1 MRHSGP
7 RGPSLRFD
15 TAREPG
21 QNPPNIQ
28 EIPRLMNDF
37 SSLPYR
43 PCVGVML
50 VNSAGK
56 VFVGKRI
63 DNREGDWWQ
72 MPQGG
77 VDDGED
83 LKEAAHRELWEET
96 GVSHERVTFLART
109 AEELLYDL
117 PEDLMGKLWGGKYR
131 GQRQHWY
138 LARFEGEDADIDL
151 AAHQPPEFCEWKWV
165 EPELLPDLIVPFK
178 KRVYRT
184 VLEEF
189 RALI

>member
-1 MRHSGP
+1 
-7 RGPSLRFD
+7 
-15 TAREPG
+15 
-21 QNPPNIQ
+21 
-28 EIPRLMNDF
+28 MNDF

-50 VNSAGK
+50 VNADGK

-63 DNREGDWWQ
+63 DTKEGDWWQ

-83 LKEAAHRELWEET
+83 LREAALRELHEET
-96 GVSHERVTFLART
+96 GVTERHVTILSRT
-109 AEELLYDL
+109 REELLYDL
-117 PEDLMGKLWGGKYR
+117 PDELLGKLWKGKYR
-131 GQRQHWY
+131 GQRQHWF
-138 LARFEGEDADIDL
+138 LARFEGSDKDVNL
-151 AAHQPPEFCEWKWV
+151 KAHNPPEFCDWKWV
-165 EPELLPDLIVPFK
+165 EAALLPDLIVPFK
-178 KRVYRT
+178 KRVYRS